1 MKLKLLD
8 VDALA
13 ESGGAVSEEDRK
25 GEETLKRGDH
35 DIHADDIEDF
45 VEEDGTDEEK
55 EDKSAKCW
63 MCGPTTVTELEA
75 GIIQGREHEFVVNMT
90 NV

>member
-13 ESGGAVSEEDRK
+13 ESRGAESEEDRE
-25 GEETLKRGDH
+25 GEETLKRGEH

-45 VEEDGTDEEK
+45 VKEDGTDEEK
-55 EDKSAKCW
+55 EDRRVKCS
-63 MCGPTTVTELEA
+63 MCGPTTVTLRLESFRV
-75 GIIQGREHEFVVNMT
+75 GNMSLL
-90 NV
+90 